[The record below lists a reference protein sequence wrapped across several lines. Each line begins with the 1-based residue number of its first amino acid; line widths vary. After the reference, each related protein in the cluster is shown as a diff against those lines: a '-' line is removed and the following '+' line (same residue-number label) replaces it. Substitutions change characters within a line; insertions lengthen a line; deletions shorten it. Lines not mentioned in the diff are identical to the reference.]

1 MVSSATSPW
10 VDCAGSC
17 LESSMETPS
26 EQVRYGNSAAKKQT
40 HRYFCHTAAIFFFT
54 QLPCREPNIRGAHPL
69 RHLHG
74 RHGHRLLRESRQHDG
89 RVHRLPERKLPH
101 TGQPPQTQH
110 PQGALRAL
118 RHGQPEA
125 GNRLRLSG
133 VLDRGPEIR
142 PAARGALFRPLAQN
156 TEVKNRNADAVR
168 SFGHRLFCWCK
179 TLKVFLF
186 QIKVTDTDTDW
197 TGPQHLEQ
205 PAVPVKDANIKCCRL
220 SLCGVMFSICL
231 PLAPTHFCTCAAYV
245 LPLPRAELFSGSIG

>member
-1 MVSSATSPW
+1 
-10 VDCAGSC
+10 
-17 LESSMETPS
+17 METPS

-74 RHGHRLLRESRQHDG
+74 RNGHRLLRESRQHDG

-168 SFGHRLFCWCK
+168 SFGHRLFLLVQDAK
-179 TLKVFLF
+179 SVSLSNKSHGHRHGL
-186 QIKVTDTDTDW
+186 DW
-197 TGPQHLEQ
+197 T
-205 PAVPVKDANIKCCRL
+205 A
-220 SLCGVMFSICL
+220 
-231 PLAPTHFCTCAAYV
+231 T
-245 LPLPRAELFSGSIG
+245 PRAASCSSERCKYKVLSSLTLRCNVQYLFTSGTNSFLHVCCVCTVAATC